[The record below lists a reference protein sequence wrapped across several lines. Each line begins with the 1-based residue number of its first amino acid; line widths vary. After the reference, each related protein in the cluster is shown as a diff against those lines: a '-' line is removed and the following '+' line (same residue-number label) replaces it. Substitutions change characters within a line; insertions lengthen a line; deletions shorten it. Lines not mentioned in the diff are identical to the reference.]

1 MMVARGN
8 FHGKNKGMGRDQFCR
23 LRNAIY
29 GQRPDLTAE
38 NGRGS
43 ISGSENWNDQ
53 ISSWKVDTG
62 QWQFFEHAGYGGVAT
77 KVYGPGECLNCV
89 QAGFSNKWISSIRK
103 IGD

>member
-1 MMVARGN
+1 MARIKVWDEIHFAGYAT
-8 FHGKNKGMGRDQFCR
+8 QFTDSV
-23 LRNAIY
+23 
-29 GQRPDLTAE
+29 PDLTAE

-43 ISGSENWNDQ
+43 IAGSENWNDQ